1 MDRAGN
7 SYKEHLD
14 LAAAPQPFGKTWG
27 LVLAAGDGT
36 RLRGVTSTNE
46 GEHVPKQYWSLKGGE
61 TLLQETLRRGAALAD
76 ADSLCVVV
84 AREHSRWWKPEVAGL
99 HPANVFSQP
108 MNRGTAIGI
117 LMPLLHIAE
126 RDPEARVVILP
137 ADHYIADEAAL
148 GAGMRR
154 ALSIVE
160 AGAYRTML
168 LGVEPTS
175 RDHELGLLL
184 TEGRDEGN
192 GALLKRMVEKP
203 AWEVAER
210 LFSQRALWNMFI
222 VVAEVGALLHLIRRQ
237 HPLAVEL
244 LEIAQRHA
252 RESAA
257 GSTALDAVYRVL
269 PSIDF
274 SADVIAGQE
283 SRVGVV
289 QVPPCGWSDLGTQER
304 VVSVLRQPGNRPP
317 PVRRWIQEDPMER
330 SLLRR
335 CNTFIHSLALDR

>member
-7 SYKEHLD
+7 SYNAHLD
-14 LAAAPQPFGKTWG
+14 LAAVPQAFGKTWG

-36 RLRGVTSTNE
+36 RLRGVTSTHE

-61 TLLQETLRRGAALAD
+61 TLFQETLKRGAAVAD
-76 ADSLCVVV
+76 PDSLCAVV
-84 AREHSRWWKPEVAGL
+84 AREHGRWWKPEVAGL
-99 HPANVFSQP
+99 RPDNVFSQP
-108 MNRGTAIGI
+108 MNHGTAIGI
-117 LMPLLHIAE
+117 LMPLLQIAE

-137 ADHYIADEAAL
+137 ADHFIADEAVL
-148 GAGMRR
+148 GAGLRR
-154 ALSIVE
+154 ALSLVE
-160 AGAYRTML
+160 SGVHRTLL

-184 TEGRDEGN
+184 TSGQDEGN

-203 AWEVAER
+203 PWEVAER

-222 VVAEVGALLHLIRRQ
+222 VVSDIGALLHLIRHR
-237 HPLAVEL
+237 HPVAVEM
-244 LEIAQRHA
+244 LEFALRND
-252 RESAA
+252 RENAS
-257 GSTALDAVYRVL
+257 SPLTLDAVYRLL
-269 PSIDF
+269 PSVDF

-289 QVPPCGWSDLGTQER
+289 QVPPCGWTDLGTQER

-317 PVRRWIQEDPMER
+317 PAHRWIQEDPMER

-335 CNTFIHSLALDR
+335 CNAFIHAFALDR